1 MRKSR
6 VFPSSF
12 LCKVQ
17 NEIVVVEK
25 CRKNPSMPTLTQNG
39 CLDRQ
44 NRFRTALAEQCIDAV
59 VLMEPRDVY
68 YFTGKLLPDT
78 FPVFMLLET
87 EGDCWV
93 VSHTDEGV
101 SCVDDWIAYEWHQ
114 LDTLNFDLMNQLH
127 SVVKA
132 KLQDTTRVHRLGIQF
147 EAVSGLL
154 RQTVDDALHPSES
167 IGIDGL
173 LSDVQRCKDPDELE
187 MLRWSVE
194 VNLASYDAAQSILR
208 SGVNELEVLAES
220 QRGAMLKAG
229 ERVFHDGD
237 YQCGERHGPARNRPI
252 ERGELYILDGH
263 TCCRGYWSDL
273 ARTFIVD
280 SQPTDLQG
288 SIFDHVA
295 AVQDSVPSLLKPGAR
310 GTEIWRAL
318 DDQIREHPALAD
330 SGLVHHAGHGIGIR
344 MHEPPDLNRDREG
357 ILRVGDVVCV
367 EPGGYTPEARYGA
380 RIENT
385 YLITA
390 SGAENLSEYPVNVIP
405 TGHPSDNDD

>member
-1 MRKSR
+1 
-6 VFPSSF
+6 
-12 LCKVQ
+12 
-17 NEIVVVEK
+17 
-25 CRKNPSMPTLTQNG
+25 MPTLTPNG

-44 NRFRTALAEQCIDAV
+44 NRFRTGLAEQNIDAA
-59 VLMEPRDVY
+59 VLMDSRDVY

-87 EGDCWV
+87 DGGCWV
-93 VSHTDEGV
+93 VSHTDDGV

-114 LDTLNFDLMNQLH
+114 LDTLNFDLMHQLN
-127 SVVKA
+127 SVVKL
-132 KLQDTTRVHRLGIQF
+132 KLQDTTRVRRLGIQF
-147 EAVSGLL
+147 ESVSGLL
-154 RQTVDDALHPSES
+154 QQTVDGALQPNES
-167 IGIDGL
+167 IPIDGI
-173 LSDVQRCKDPDELE
+173 LSEVQRRKDPDELE
-187 MLRWSVE
+187 MLRWSVK
-194 VNLASYDAAQSILR
+194 VNLASYNAAQAVLR

-237 YQCGERHGPARNRPI
+237 YQCGERHGPARNRRI

-273 ARTFIVD
+273 ARTFIVA
-280 SQPTDLQG
+280 SQPTDLQQ
-288 SIFDHVA
+288 SIFDHIA

-318 DDQIREHPALAD
+318 DEQIREHPALAD

-357 ILRVGDVVCV
+357 ILSAGDVVCV
-367 EPGGYTPEARYGA
+367 EPGGYTPEARLGA

-385 YLITA
+385 YIVTA
-390 SGAENLSEYPVNVIP
+390 SGAENLSKYPVNIIP
-405 TGHPSDNDD
+405 TGSSDRIANAIEIPGR

>member
-1 MRKSR
+1 
-6 VFPSSF
+6 
-12 LCKVQ
+12 
-17 NEIVVVEK
+17 
-25 CRKNPSMPTLTQNG
+25 MPTLTEYG

-44 NRFRTALAEQCIDAV
+44 NRFRARLAERNIDAAV
-59 VLMEPRDVY
+59 FMDVRDVY

-78 FPVFMLLET
+78 FPVFMLLESD
-87 EGDCWV
+87 GGCWV
-93 VSHTDEGV
+93 VAHTDDGV

-114 LDTLNFDLMNQLH
+114 LDTLNFDLMRQLN
-127 SVVKA
+127 SVVKL
-132 KLQDTTRVHRLGIQF
+132 KLRDTARVQQLGIQF
-147 EAVSGLL
+147 ESVSGLL
-154 RQTVDDALHPSES
+154 RQTVDSALHPSES
-167 IGIDGL
+167 IPIDGII
-173 LSDVQRCKDPDELE
+173 SEVQRRKDPDELE
-187 MLRWSVE
+187 MLRWSVQ
-194 VNLASYDAAQSILR
+194 VNLASYDAAQAILR

-237 YQCGERHGPARNRPI
+237 YQCGERHGPARNRRI

-280 SQPTDLQG
+280 SEPTDLQQ
-288 SIFDHVA
+288 SIFDHIA
-295 AVQDSVPSLLKPGAR
+295 AVQDSVPSLLKPSAR

-318 DDQIREHPALAD
+318 DEQIREHPALAD

-367 EPGGYTPEARYGA
+367 EPGGYTPGARLGA

-385 YLITA
+385 YLITE
-390 SGAENLSEYPVNVIP
+390 SGAENLSKYPVDIIP
-405 TGHPSDNDD
+405 NETPVQQR

>member
-1 MRKSR
+1 
-6 VFPSSF
+6 
-12 LCKVQ
+12 
-17 NEIVVVEK
+17 
-25 CRKNPSMPTLTQNG
+25 MPKLTQSG

-44 NRFRTALAEQCIDAV
+44 NRFRARLAEQRIDAAV
-59 VLMEPRDVY
+59 FMDFRDVY

-87 EGDCWV
+87 DGGCWV
-93 VSHTDEGV
+93 VSHTGDGV

-114 LDTLNFDLMNQLH
+114 LDTLNFDLMRQLN
-127 SVVKA
+127 SVVKL
-132 KLQDTTRVHRLGIQF
+132 KLQDTAHVKRLGIQF
-147 EAVSGLL
+147 ESVSSLL
-154 RQTVDDALHPSES
+154 QQTVDSALHPSES
-167 IGIDGL
+167 IPIDGS
-173 LSDVQRCKDPDELE
+173 LSEVQRRKDPDELK

-194 VNLASYDAAQSILR
+194 VNLASYDAAQAILR
-208 SGVNELEVLAES
+208 SGINELEVLAES

-252 ERGELYILDGH
+252 ARGELYILDGH

-280 SQPTDLQG
+280 SEPTDLQQ
-288 SIFDHVA
+288 SIFDHIA
-295 AVQDSVPSLLKPGAR
+295 TVQDAVPSLLKPGAR

-318 DDQIREHPALAD
+318 DEQIREHPALAD

-357 ILRVGDVVCV
+357 ILNVGDAVCL
-367 EPGGYTPEARYGA
+367 EPGGYTQEARLGA

-390 SGAENLSEYPVNVIP
+390 SGAENLSKYPVNIIP
-405 TGHPSDNDD
+405 AAHPSSRKVP

>member
-1 MRKSR
+1 
-6 VFPSSF
+6 
-12 LCKVQ
+12 
-17 NEIVVVEK
+17 
-25 CRKNPSMPTLTQNG
+25 MPTLTEKG

-44 NRFRTALAEQCIDAV
+44 NRFRTELAERNIDAA
-59 VLMEPRDVY
+59 VLMDCRDVY

-87 EGDCWV
+87 DGGCWV
-93 VSHTDEGV
+93 VSHTDDGV

-114 LDTLNFDLMNQLH
+114 LDTLNFDLMNQLNAA
-127 SVVKA
+127 VKR
-132 KLQDTTRVHRLGIQF
+132 KLRDTAPVRRLGVQF
-147 EAVSGLL
+147 ESVSGLL
-154 RQTVDDALHPSES
+154 QHTLDSALLPSES
-167 IGIDGL
+167 VPVDDT
-173 LSDVQRCKDPDELE
+173 LSEVQRCKYPDELE

-194 VNLASYDAAQSILR
+194 VNLASYDAAQAILR

-252 ERGELYILDGH
+252 EQGELYILDGH

-280 SQPTDLQG
+280 SESTDLQG
-288 SIFDHVA
+288 SIFDHIA
-295 AVQDSVPSLLKPGAR
+295 AVQDAVPSLLKPGAR

-318 DDQIREHPALAD
+318 DEQIREHPALAD
-330 SGLVHHAGHGIGIR
+330 TGLVHHAGHGIGIR

-367 EPGGYTPEARYGA
+367 EPGGYTPEARLGA

-385 YLITA
+385 YLITE
-390 SGAENLSEYPVNVIP
+390 SGAENLSEYPMNIIP
-405 TGHPSDNDD
+405 TNQATG

>member
-1 MRKSR
+1 
-6 VFPSSF
+6 
-12 LCKVQ
+12 
-17 NEIVVVEK
+17 
-25 CRKNPSMPTLTQNG
+25 MPTLTQNG
-39 CLDRQ
+39 CQDRQ
-44 NRFRTALAEQCIDAV
+44 NRFRTALAERNIDAT
-59 VLMEPRDVY
+59 VLMDCRDVY

-87 EGDCWV
+87 DGGCWV
-93 VSHTDEGV
+93 VSHTDDGS

-114 LDTLNFDLMNQLH
+114 LDTLNFDLMNQLGE
-127 SVVKA
+127 VVKR
-132 KLQDTTRVHRLGIQF
+132 KLQDTARVRRLGVQF
-147 EAVSGLL
+147 ESVSGLL
-154 RQTVDDALHPSES
+154 QQTVDSALQPSES
-167 IGIDGL
+167 VPIDDT
-173 LSDVQRCKDPDELE
+173 LSEVQRCKHPDELE

-194 VNLASYDAAQSILR
+194 VNLASYDAAQAILR
-208 SGVNELEVLAES
+208 SGVNELQVLAES

-237 YQCGERHGPARNRPI
+237 YQCGERHGPARNRRI

-280 SQPTDLQG
+280 SEPTDLQG
-288 SIFDHVA
+288 SIFDHIA
-295 AVQDSVPSLLKPGAR
+295 AVQDAVPSMLKPGAR

-318 DDQIREHPALAD
+318 DGYIREHPALAD
-330 SGLVHHAGHGIGIR
+330 TGLVHHAGHGIGIR

-367 EPGGYTPEARYGA
+367 EPGGYTPEARLGA

-385 YLITA
+385 YLITE
-390 SGAENLSEYPVNVIP
+390 SGAENLSEYPVNIIP
-405 TGHPSDNDD
+405 TQHPSSQAK

>member
-1 MRKSR
+1 
-6 VFPSSF
+6 
-12 LCKVQ
+12 
-17 NEIVVVEK
+17 
-25 CRKNPSMPTLTQNG
+25 MPALTPNG

-44 NRFRTALAEQCIDAV
+44 NRFRTALAEQRIDAA
-59 VLMEPRDVY
+59 VLMDYRDVY
-68 YFTGKLLPDT
+68 YFTGKLLPDI

-87 EGDCWV
+87 DGGCWV
-93 VSHTDEGV
+93 VSHTDDGI

-114 LDTLNFDLMNQLH
+114 LDTLNFDLMNQLNAA
-127 SVVKA
+127 VKA
-132 KLQDTTRVHRLGIQF
+132 KLQDSARVHRLGIQF

-154 RQTVDDALHPSES
+154 RQTVDGALHPSES
-167 IGIDGL
+167 IGIDGT
-173 LSDVQRCKDPDELE
+173 LSEVQRCKDPDEWE

-194 VNLASYDAAQSILR
+194 VNLASYDAAQAILR
-208 SGVNELEVLAES
+208 SGANELEVLAES

-237 YQCGERHGPARNRPI
+237 YQCGERHGPARNRRI

-280 SQPTDLQG
+280 SQPTDLQQ
-288 SIFDHVA
+288 SIFDHIA

-330 SGLVHHAGHGIGIR
+330 TGLVHHAGHGIGIR

-385 YLITA
+385 YLITEY
-390 SGAENLSEYPVNVIP
+390 GAENLSEYPVNIIP
-405 TGHPSDNDD
+405 TGHPSGNDD

>member
-1 MRKSR
+1 
-6 VFPSSF
+6 
-12 LCKVQ
+12 
-17 NEIVVVEK
+17 
-25 CRKNPSMPTLTQNG
+25 MPTLTENG

-44 NRFRTALAEQCIDAV
+44 NRFRARLAERNIDAAV
-59 VLMEPRDVY
+59 FMDFRDVY

-78 FPVFMLLET
+78 FPVFMLLEAD
-87 EGDCWV
+87 GGCWV
-93 VSHTDEGV
+93 VAHTDDGAP
-101 SCVDDWIAYEWHQ
+101 CVDDWIAYEWHQ
-114 LDTLNFDLMNQLH
+114 LDTLNFDLMHQLN
-127 SVVKA
+127 SVVKL
-132 KLQDTTRVHRLGIQF
+132 KLQDTARVQQLGIQF
-147 EAVSGLL
+147 ESVSGLL
-154 RQTVDDALHPSES
+154 RQSVDSALHPNES
-167 IGIDGL
+167 IPIDGII
-173 LSDVQRCKDPDELE
+173 SEVQRRKDPDELE
-187 MLRWSVE
+187 MLRWSVQ
-194 VNLASYDAAQSILR
+194 VNLASYDAAQAILR

-237 YQCGERHGPARNRPI
+237 YQCGERHGPARNRRI

-280 SQPTDLQG
+280 SEPTDLQQ
-288 SIFDHVA
+288 SIFDHIA
-295 AVQDSVPSLLKPGAR
+295 AVQDSVPSLLNPGAR

-318 DDQIREHPALAD
+318 DEQIREHPALAD
-330 SGLVHHAGHGIGIR
+330 SGLVHHAGHGIGIH

-357 ILRVGDVVCV
+357 ILSIGDVVCV

-390 SGAENLSEYPVNVIP
+390 SGAENLSKYPVDIIP
-405 TGHPSDNDD
+405 NETPVQQR

>member
-1 MRKSR
+1 
-6 VFPSSF
+6 
-12 LCKVQ
+12 
-17 NEIVVVEK
+17 
-25 CRKNPSMPTLTQNG
+25 MPTLTQNG
-39 CLDRQ
+39 CQDRQ
-44 NRFRTALAEQCIDAV
+44 NRFRTGLAERNIDAA
-59 VLMEPRDVY
+59 VLMDCRDVH

-87 EGDCWV
+87 DGSCWV
-93 VSHTDEGV
+93 VSHTDDGA

-114 LDTLNFDLMNQLH
+114 LDTLSFDLMNQLNAA
-127 SVVKA
+127 VKL
-132 KLQDTTRVHRLGIQF
+132 KLQDSARVDRLGIQS
-147 EAVSGLL
+147 ESVSGLL
-154 RQTVDDALHPSES
+154 QQTVESVLQPSES
-167 IGIDGL
+167 VPVDDT
-173 LSDVQRCKDPDELE
+173 LSEVQRCKHTDELE

-194 VNLASYDAAQSILR
+194 VNLASYDAAQAILR

-280 SQPTDLQG
+280 SEPTDLQG
-288 SIFDHVA
+288 SIFDHIA
-295 AVQDSVPSLLKPGAR
+295 AVQETVPSLLMPGAR

-318 DDQIREHPALAD
+318 DEQIREHPALVD
-330 SGLVHHAGHGIGIR
+330 IGLVHHAGHGIGIR

-367 EPGGYTPEARYGA
+367 EPGGYTPEARLGA

-385 YLITA
+385 YLITE
-390 SGAENLSEYPVNVIP
+390 SGAENLSQYPVKIVP
-405 TGHPSDNDD
+405 TQSSD

>member
-1 MRKSR
+1 
-6 VFPSSF
+6 
-12 LCKVQ
+12 
-17 NEIVVVEK
+17 
-25 CRKNPSMPTLTQNG
+25 MPTLTENG

-44 NRFRTALAEQCIDAV
+44 NRFRARLAEQRIDAA
-59 VLMEPRDVY
+59 VLMDFRDVY

-87 EGDCWV
+87 DGGCWV
-93 VSHTDEGV
+93 VSHTGDGV

-114 LDTLNFDLMNQLH
+114 LDTLNFDLMRQLNA
-127 SVVKA
+127 VVKA
-132 KLQDTTRVHRLGIQF
+132 KLQDTAHVKRLGIQF
-147 EAVSGLL
+147 ESVSGLL
-154 RQTVDDALHPSES
+154 QQTVDSALQPSES
-167 IGIDGL
+167 IPIDGS
-173 LSDVQRCKDPDELE
+173 LSEVQRRKDPDELK

-194 VNLASYDAAQSILR
+194 VNLASYDAAQAILR
-208 SGVNELEVLAES
+208 SGINELEVLAES

-252 ERGELYILDGH
+252 ARGELYILDGH

-280 SQPTDLQG
+280 SEPTDLQQ
-288 SIFDHVA
+288 SIFDHIA
-295 AVQDSVPSLLKPGAR
+295 TVQDAVPSLLKPGAR

-318 DDQIREHPALAD
+318 DEQIREHPALAD

-357 ILRVGDVVCV
+357 ILNVGDAVCL
-367 EPGGYTPEARYGA
+367 EPGGYTPEARLGA

-385 YLITA
+385 YLVTE
-390 SGAENLSEYPVNVIP
+390 SGAENLSKYPVNIIP
-405 TGHPSDNDD
+405 TGSSDWLGSAIEVP

>member
-1 MRKSR
+1 
-6 VFPSSF
+6 
-12 LCKVQ
+12 
-17 NEIVVVEK
+17 
-25 CRKNPSMPTLTQNG
+25 MPTLTENG

-44 NRFRTALAEQCIDAV
+44 NRFRARLAERNIDAAV
-59 VLMEPRDVY
+59 FMDFRDVY

-78 FPVFMLLET
+78 FPVFMLLEAD
-87 EGDCWV
+87 GGCWV
-93 VSHTDEGV
+93 VAHTDDGAP
-101 SCVDDWIAYEWHQ
+101 CVDDWVAYEWHQ
-114 LDTLNFDLMNQLH
+114 LDTLNFDLMHQLN
-127 SVVKA
+127 SVVKL
-132 KLQDTTRVHRLGIQF
+132 KLQDTARVQQLGIQF
-147 EAVSGLL
+147 ESVSGLL
-154 RQTVDDALHPSES
+154 RQSVDSALHPNES
-167 IGIDGL
+167 IPIDGII
-173 LSDVQRCKDPDELE
+173 SEVQRRKDPDELE
-187 MLRWSVE
+187 MLRWSVQ
-194 VNLASYDAAQSILR
+194 VNLASYDAAQAILR

-237 YQCGERHGPARNRPI
+237 YQCGERHGPARNRRI

-280 SQPTDLQG
+280 SEPTDLQQ
-288 SIFDHVA
+288 SIFDHIA
-295 AVQDSVPSLLKPGAR
+295 AVQDSVPSLLKPSAR

-318 DDQIREHPALAD
+318 DEQIREHPAHAD

-367 EPGGYTPEARYGA
+367 EPGGYTPEARLGA

-390 SGAENLSEYPVNVIP
+390 SGAENLSIYPVDIIP
-405 TGHPSDNDD
+405 NETPVQQR

>member
-1 MRKSR
+1 
-6 VFPSSF
+6 
-12 LCKVQ
+12 
-17 NEIVVVEK
+17 
-25 CRKNPSMPTLTQNG
+25 MPILTQNG

-44 NRFRTALAEQCIDAV
+44 NRFRARLAEQRIDAAV
-59 VLMEPRDVY
+59 FMDFRDVY

-87 EGDCWV
+87 DGGCWV
-93 VSHTDEGV
+93 VSHTDDGV
-101 SCVDDWIAYEWHQ
+101 SCVDDWIAFEWHQ
-114 LDTLNFDLMNQLH
+114 LDTLNFDLMNQLNAA
-127 SVVKA
+127 VKQ
-132 KLQDTTRVHRLGIQF
+132 KLQDTARVRRLGVQF
-147 EAVSGLL
+147 ESVSSLL
-154 RQTVDDALHPSES
+154 QQTVDGALQPNES
-167 IGIDGL
+167 IPIDGI
-173 LSDVQRCKDPDELE
+173 LSEVQRRKDPDELE
-187 MLRWSVE
+187 MLRWSVQ
-194 VNLASYDAAQSILR
+194 VNLASYDAAQAILR

-252 ERGELYILDGH
+252 ARGELYILDGH

-280 SQPTDLQG
+280 SEPTDLQQ
-288 SIFDHVA
+288 SIFDHIA
-295 AVQDSVPSLLKPGAR
+295 TVQDAVPSLLKPGAR

-318 DDQIREHPALAD
+318 DEQIREHPALAD

-357 ILRVGDVVCV
+357 ILNVGDAVCL
-367 EPGGYTPEARYGA
+367 EPGGYTPEARLGA

-385 YLITA
+385 YLVTA
-390 SGAENLSEYPVNVIP
+390 SGAENLSKYPVNIIP
-405 TGHPSDNDD
+405 TGSSDWIDQASE

>member
-1 MRKSR
+1 
-6 VFPSSF
+6 
-12 LCKVQ
+12 
-17 NEIVVVEK
+17 
-25 CRKNPSMPTLTQNG
+25 MPTLTENG

-44 NRFRTALAEQCIDAV
+44 NRFRARLAEQRINAAV
-59 VLMEPRDVY
+59 FMDFRDVY

-87 EGDCWV
+87 DGGCWV
-93 VSHTDEGV
+93 VAHTDDGV
-101 SCVDDWIAYEWHQ
+101 SCVNDWIAYEWHQ
-114 LDTLNFDLMNQLH
+114 LDTLNFDLMCQLN
-127 SVVKA
+127 SVVKL
-132 KLQDTTRVHRLGIQF
+132 KLWDTARVQRLGIQF
-147 EAVSGLL
+147 ESVSGLL
-154 RQTVDDALHPSES
+154 RQTVDSALHPNEF
-167 IGIDGL
+167 IPIDGT
-173 LSDVQRCKDPDELE
+173 LSEVQRRKDPD
-187 MLRWSVE
+187 
-194 VNLASYDAAQSILR
+194 
-208 SGVNELEVLAES
+208 ELEVLAES

-237 YQCGERHGPARNRPI
+237 YQCGERHGPARNRRI

-280 SQPTDLQG
+280 SEPTDLQQ
-288 SIFDHVA
+288 SIFDHIA
-295 AVQDSVPSLLKPGAR
+295 AVQDSVLSLLKPGAR

-318 DDQIREHPALAD
+318 DEQIREHPALAD
-330 SGLVHHAGHGIGIR
+330 SGLVHHAGHGIGIH

-357 ILRVGDVVCV
+357 ILSIGDVVCV

-390 SGAENLSEYPVNVIP
+390 SGAENLSKYPVDIIP
-405 TGHPSDNDD
+405 NETPVQQR

>member
-1 MRKSR
+1 MT
-6 VFPSSF
+6 
-12 LCKVQ
+12 
-17 NEIVVVEK
+17 
-25 CRKNPSMPTLTQNG
+25 TLTQKG
-39 CLDRQ
+39 CQDRQ
-44 NRFRTALAEQCIDAV
+44 NRFRTRLAERNIDAA
-59 VLMEPRDVY
+59 VLMDCRDVY

-78 FPVFMLLET
+78 FPVFMLLHT
-87 EGDCWV
+87 GGGCWV
-93 VSHTDEGV
+93 VSHTDGGA

-114 LDTLNFDLMNQLH
+114 LDTLNFDLMNQLDT
-127 SVVKA
+127 VVKR
-132 KLQDTTRVHRLGIQF
+132 KFQDTAHVRRLGVQF
-147 EAVSGLL
+147 ESVSGLL
-154 RQTVDDALHPSES
+154 QQTVDSALQPNESVPVDDILSE
-167 IGIDGL
+167 
-173 LSDVQRCKDPDELE
+173 VQRCKHPDELE

-194 VNLASYDAAQSILR
+194 VNLASYDAAQAVLR

-237 YQCGERHGPARNRPI
+237 YQCGERHGPARNRSI

-280 SQPTDLQG
+280 NEPTDLQG
-288 SIFDHVA
+288 SIFDHIA
-295 AVQDSVPSLLKPGAR
+295 AVQASVPSLLKAGAR

-318 DDQIREHPALAD
+318 DAHIREHPALGD
-330 SGLVHHAGHGIGIR
+330 TGLVHHAGHGIGIR

-367 EPGGYTPEARYGA
+367 EPGGYTPEARLGA

-385 YLITA
+385 YLITE
-390 SGAENLSEYPVNVIP
+390 SGAENLSEYPVNIVP
-405 TGHPSDNDD
+405 TRLPSGNDN

>member
-1 MRKSR
+1 
-6 VFPSSF
+6 
-12 LCKVQ
+12 
-17 NEIVVVEK
+17 
-25 CRKNPSMPTLTQNG
+25 MPTLTQKG

-44 NRFRTALAEQCIDAV
+44 NRFRARLAEQNIDAAA
-59 VLMEPRDVY
+59 LMDCRDVY

-87 EGDCWV
+87 DGGCWV
-93 VSHTDEGV
+93 VAHTDDGAPY
-101 SCVDDWIAYEWHQ
+101 VDDWITYEWHQ
-114 LDTLNFDLMNQLH
+114 LDTLNFDLMNQLNA
-127 SVVKA
+127 VVKA
-132 KLQDTTRVHRLGIQF
+132 KLQGTGRLRRLGIQY
-147 EAVSGLL
+147 ESVSSLL
-154 RQTVDDALHPSES
+154 QQTLDSALQPSELVP
-167 IGIDGL
+167 IDSPL
-173 LSDVQRCKDPDELE
+173 AEAQRCKDPDELE

-194 VNLASYDAAQSILR
+194 VNLASYDAAQAILR
-208 SGVNELEVLAES
+208 SGVNELEALAES

-237 YQCGERHGPARNRPI
+237 YQCGERHGPARNRRI

-273 ARTFIVD
+273 ARTYIVD
-280 SQPTDLQG
+280 SEPTDLQQ
-288 SIFDHVA
+288 SIFDHIA

-318 DDQIREHPALAD
+318 DEQIREHPALAD
-330 SGLVHHAGHGIGIR
+330 SGLAHHAGHGIGIR

-385 YLITA
+385 YLITER
-390 SGAENLSEYPVNVIP
+390 GAENLSKYPVDIIP
-405 TGHPSDNDD
+405 TALLR

>member
-1 MRKSR
+1 
-6 VFPSSF
+6 
-12 LCKVQ
+12 
-17 NEIVVVEK
+17 
-25 CRKNPSMPTLTQNG
+25 MPTLTENG

-44 NRFRTALAEQCIDAV
+44 NRFRARLAEHHIDAA
-59 VLMEPRDVY
+59 VLMDCRDVY

-87 EGDCWV
+87 DGGSWV
-93 VSHTDEGV
+93 IAHTDDGV

-114 LDTLNFDLMNQLH
+114 LDTLNFDLMRQLN
-127 SVVKA
+127 SVVKL
-132 KLQDTTRVHRLGIQF
+132 KLQDTARVQQLGIQF
-147 EAVSGLL
+147 ESVSGLL
-154 RQTVDDALHPSES
+154 RQSVDSTLHPNES
-167 IGIDGL
+167 IPIDGII
-173 LSDVQRCKDPDELE
+173 SEVQRRKDPDELE
-187 MLRWSVE
+187 MLRWSVQ
-194 VNLASYDAAQSILR
+194 VNLASYDAAQAILR

-237 YQCGERHGPARNRPI
+237 YQCGERHGPARNRRI

-280 SQPTDLQG
+280 SEPTDLQQ
-288 SIFDHVA
+288 SIFDHIA

-318 DDQIREHPALAD
+318 DEQIREHPALAD

-367 EPGGYTPEARYGA
+367 EPGGYTPEARLGA

-385 YLITA
+385 YLVTEF
-390 SGAENLSEYPVNVIP
+390 GAENLSKYPVDIIP
-405 TGHPSDNDD
+405 NETPVQQR

>member
-1 MRKSR
+1 
-6 VFPSSF
+6 
-12 LCKVQ
+12 
-17 NEIVVVEK
+17 
-25 CRKNPSMPTLTQNG
+25 MPTLTPNG
-39 CLDRQ
+39 CLGRQ
-44 NRFRTALAEQCIDAV
+44 SRFRARLAERNIDAA
-59 VLMEPRDVY
+59 VLMDCREVY

-87 EGDCWV
+87 DGGCWV
-93 VSHTDEGV
+93 VSHTDDGV
-101 SCVDDWIAYEWHQ
+101 SCVDDWIAFEWHQ
-114 LDTLNFDLMNQLH
+114 LDTLNFDLMNQLNAA
-127 SVVKA
+127 VKQ
-132 KLQDTTRVHRLGIQF
+132 KLQDTARVRRLGVQF
-147 EAVSGLL
+147 ESVSSLL
-154 RQTVDDALHPSES
+154 QQTVDGALQPNES
-167 IGIDGL
+167 RPIDGI
-173 LSDVQRCKDPDELE
+173 LSEVQRCKHPDELE
-187 MLRWSVE
+187 MLGRSVK
-194 VNLASYDAAQSILR
+194 VNLASYDAAQAILR

-237 YQCGERHGPARNRPI
+237 YQCGERHGPARNRRI

-280 SQPTDLQG
+280 SEPTDLQQ
-288 SIFDHVA
+288 SIFDHIA
-295 AVQDSVPSLLKPGAR
+295 AVQDSVPPLLKPGAR

-318 DDQIREHPALAD
+318 DEQIREHPALAD

-357 ILRVGDVVCV
+357 ILSVGDVVCV
-367 EPGGYTPEARYGA
+367 EPGGYTPDARYGA

-390 SGAENLSEYPVNVIP
+390 SGAENLSKYPVNIIP
-405 TGHPSDNDD
+405 TGSSDWIDQASE